1 MSGRGRLCYQ
11 RHILGNLKVSHKIR
25 ADWFRR
31 LLSAG
36 PRAANKRTLPSSYLR
51 HLQSVSK
58 WAGWKIKTAQE
69 LFLRCFWA
77 NGRKLFAQKPTG
89 RRPHELRTRTRPTI
103 VSLEELHESSLEQ
116 PRNIWGEKFGTPT
129 VMRLAN
135 SPSDQGFFQGASNDL
150 HSPLLLRDFRFRF
163 GGVHRPFCSSCTGD
177 SAGYVPKLEAGTK
190 NHEHQEQG

>member
-1 MSGRGRLCYQ
+1 M
-11 RHILGNLKVSHKIR
+11 
-25 ADWFRR
+25 RR

-77 NGRKLFAQKPTG
+77 NGRKCLLRNQLDAVLMNYELEHAQRSFHWKSFMRVAWNNLGTFG
-89 RRPHELRTRTRPTI
+89 
-103 VSLEELHESSLEQ
+103 
-116 PRNIWGEKFGTPT
+116 GEKFGTPT